1 LANLSIL
8 LVDDDVEL
16 GALMKE
22 FFSAKG
28 ISLACAYAG
37 EAGLNQA
44 LEGSFDLVL
53 LDVML
58 PQLDGFSVLEG
69 LRRRSSVP
77 VIMLTSRTEQ
87 EARIQGLNAGADD
100 YLPKPFSP
108 DELLARIQ
116 AVLRRAGRTPALKP
130 EVLEAN
136 SVRINPASREVF
148 YYGTPVEVT
157 SIEFDILEV
166 LMRSAGRV
174 VSRDDL
180 AKFLYNRQA
189 NPLER
194 ALDVHV
200 SHLRKKLDRD
210 RNLIRT
216 VRGVGYLFSPGDVY
230 SIEPDQAG

>member
-1 LANLSIL
+1 M

-28 ISLACAYAG
+28 ISLACAYTG

-58 PQLDGFSVLEG
+58 PQLDGFAVLEG

-108 DELLARIQ
+108 DALLARIQ

-148 YYGTPVEVT
+148 YHGTPV
-157 SIEFDILEV
+157 S
-166 LMRSAGRV
+166 S
-174 VSRDDL
+174 
-180 AKFLYNRQA
+180 NR
-189 NPLER
+189 L
-194 ALDVHV
+194 
-200 SHLRKKLDRD
+200 
-210 RNLIRT
+210 
-216 VRGVGYLFSPGDVY
+216 
-230 SIEPDQAG
+230 

>member
-28 ISLACAYAG
+28 ITLACAYTG

-44 LEGSFDLVL
+44 LEASFDLVL

-87 EARIQGLNAGADD
+87 QARIQGLNAGADD

-148 YYGTPVEVT
+148 YEGTPVEVT

-216 VRGVGYLFSPGDVY
+216 IRGVGYLFSPGDVY
-230 SIEPDQAG
+230 SIDPDQA

>member
-1 LANLSIL
+1 
-8 LVDDDVEL
+8 
-16 GALMKE
+16 MKE
-22 FFSAKG
+22 YFSAKS
-28 ISLACAYAG
+28 ITLACAYSG

-44 LEGSFDLVL
+44 LETGFDLVL

-58 PQLDGFSVLEG
+58 PHLDGFSVLEG

-87 EARIQGLNAGADD
+87 QARIQGLNAGADD

-148 YYGTPVEVT
+148 YEGTPVEVT

-230 SIEPDQAG
+230 SIDPDQA